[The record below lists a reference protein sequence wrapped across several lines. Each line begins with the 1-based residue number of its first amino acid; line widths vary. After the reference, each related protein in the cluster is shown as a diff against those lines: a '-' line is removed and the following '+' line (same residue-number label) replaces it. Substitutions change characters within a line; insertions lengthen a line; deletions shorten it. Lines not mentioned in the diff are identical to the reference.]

1 MDHSLLT
8 ENVIVTASGIPHRVN
23 GESFT
28 MTFPNKRYSVKA
40 DNSLGEPIYTERP
53 DWKIFTMTLNIP
65 KASVSNSFLRR
76 AMGYTVSL
84 TWKDSSGTKL
94 IHANACKINFD
105 ETAAEVDPTTN
116 TWEIIGKA
124 NIIEPGNNS
133 DLLNLVNLPAKLP
146 DIT

>member
-1 MDHSLLT
+1 MEHSLLT

-28 MTFPNKRYSVKA
+28 MSFPNKRWSVKS

-53 DWKIFTMTLNIP
+53 DWKNFSMVLNVP

-76 AMGYTVSL
+76 AMDYTISL

-94 IHANACKINFD
+94 IHANACKINWD
-105 ETAAEVDPTTN
+105 ETSAEVDPTTN

-124 NIIEPGNNS
+124 DVLEPGNNS
-133 DLLNLVNLPAKLP
+133 DLQSLVMLPTLIP
-146 DIT
+146 SII